1 MDLHV
6 DDEQAGRLA
15 AELDTSSR
23 ITLIF
28 YRRASR
34 RYARSMP
41 SWTLIRTPVASY
53 TDPCSAD
60 RGSLRRPCAKKA

>member
-6 DDEQAGRLA
+6 DDEQAERLA
-15 AELDTSSR
+15 AELDTLSR

-34 RYARSMP
+34 RPARFVP
-41 SWTLIRTPVASY
+41 SF
-53 TDPCSAD
+53 
-60 RGSLRRPCAKKA
+60 